1 MQVKAV
7 KEKKHDIILSN
18 EMQTMK
24 KSQTEIL

>member
-7 KEKKHDIILSN
+7 KEKNRDIILSN

-24 KSQTEIL
+24 KNQTEIL